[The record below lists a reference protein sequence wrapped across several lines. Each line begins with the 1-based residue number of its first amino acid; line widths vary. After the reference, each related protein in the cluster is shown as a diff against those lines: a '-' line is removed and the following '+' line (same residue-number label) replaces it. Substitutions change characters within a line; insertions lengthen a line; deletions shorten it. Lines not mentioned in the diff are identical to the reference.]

1 MSKKGYSPDNAVC
14 EGFFGILENE
24 MFYDRDWTDVS
35 IEEFISEVNEYIIW
49 FREER
54 IKMSLGWISPMEY
67 RRSLG

>member
-1 MSKKGYSPDNAVC
+1 MSKKGYSPDKAVC